1 MKKGKKKW
9 WIIAGVAV
17 AALVVLGLGTGVVL
31 RGGRR
36 AAAQAPAGETAVVE
50 RGTLTASV
58 DANGSLAA
66 GQEVALALEAS
77 GRVAEVLVEEGDVVE
92 AGQALVRLETDELAL
107 DVTQAEISLRQAEL
121 QLEVLVEPA
130 DQADIDQAQDAV
142 DQAAAA
148 LALARISY
156 DGTMNSVT
164 VNETLEDAQ
173 SAYDDAL
180 ADYNYW
186 LAEYNE
192 GDADYWYVDNA
203 REELEEEELAL
214 DRARQQ
220 ADQSIQSASNDL
232 AAAADSYRQALDDL
246 DDLLSDPDDQE
257 IEEQQLQI
265 DQAQASLDQARLRLE
280 QATLV
285 APVGGTVTAL
295 SVDVGEMASAG
306 QTVVVLSGLE
316 ELEVVVNLDETDVAQ
331 VEVGQACSVELDA
344 FSGAEL
350 GGVVTH
356 IAPVATTESGVVLY
370 PVTVQLDPTDLA
382 VRAGMTADVEIVVA
396 RHEDVLL
403 VPLRAVHTEGERA
416 FVDVMAANRQVERVE
431 VELGMITETEAEI
444 VSGLSEGDVVV
455 VVTSTSQEDDGGLL
469 PFGGGGSPM
478 GGGNG
483 GGPFGR

>member
-107 DVTQAEISLRQAEL
+107 DVSQAEISLRQAEL
-121 QLEVLVEPA
+121 QLEVLMEPA

-156 DGTMNSVT
+156 DGTMNSVA

-203 REELEEEELAL
+203 QEELEDAELAL

-246 DDLLSDPDDQE
+246 DDLLSDPEDQE

-265 DQAQASLDQARLRLE
+265 EQAQASLDQARLRLE

-285 APVGGTVTAL
+285 APVGGTVTELA
-295 SVDVGEMASAG
+295 VDIGEMASAG

-396 RHEDVLL
+396 HREDVLL

-444 VSGLSEGDVVV
+444 DSGLSEGDVVV

-469 PFGGGGSPM
+469 PFGGGGGAM
-478 GGGNG
+478 GSG
-483 GGPFGR
+483 GGPLFR